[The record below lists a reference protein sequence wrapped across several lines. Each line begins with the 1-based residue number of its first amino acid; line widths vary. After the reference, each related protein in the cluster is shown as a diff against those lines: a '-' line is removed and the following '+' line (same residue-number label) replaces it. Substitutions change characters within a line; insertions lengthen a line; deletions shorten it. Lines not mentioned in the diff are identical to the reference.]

1 VSEKAPRRSS
11 AAMRCAGKRPP
22 LYCCFIQCT
31 QVTANPSTKLQ
42 NGVIDPPG
50 ERTVSVKALCAF
62 AAKEG
67 DLDLRFVPAPSALE
81 GMAGHALVQGR
92 RGDSYQSEVALV
104 SHWGALKVR
113 GRADGHDPRERR
125 VEEIKTFRG
134 DFDAIR
140 GNHRALHWA
149 QARTYGWMLC
159 EMHGYERITVAL
171 VYLDLATG
179 DETVLEE
186 QHERAALQ
194 AQFERLCACYS
205 AWAEAEAA
213 HHAGLTGALGRL
225 EFPHGAFRAGQR
237 ELAEAVY
244 RAGVNGRCL
253 MAQAPTGIG
262 KTLATIF
269 PLLKARA
276 AEKIDKIFFLTAKT
290 SGRAVAL
297 DALRL
302 LGKDGAQVRV
312 LELTAR
318 EKVCEYPDRACNGD
332 SCPLAKGFYD
342 RLPAARE
349 EAARTARLDRQVLRH
364 IALAHT
370 VCPYFLA
377 QEMAHWCDVIVGD
390 YNYYFDGSAFLFAT
404 MKDAEWRAAVLVDEA
419 HNLLERARGM
429 YTAQLDGPALE
440 EAHRAAPAAVRG
452 PLARLYREW
461 DTVQQSQTEPYDVVD
476 EVPERFARALQ
487 AANMAMGE
495 YFAATPEALQG
506 PLQRFF
512 FDALQFAR
520 LAESFDDHSVF
531 ERTLGPAQDQQQR
544 SLAIRNLVPAPFLEP
559 RFADAASV
567 TCFSGT
573 LSPFEFYRDAL
584 GLPADTALLDV
595 ASPFCSRQLRVEV
608 AMNVSTR
615 FRDRA
620 GSLRSVAEIIGAQF
634 ERLPGNYLAFFSSFD
649 YLEKACAAFLA
660 RHPGVPVWAQTR
672 GMAEAERRDFVA
684 RFEEGGRGIGFAV
697 LGGAFGE
704 GIDLPGSRLIGAFVA
719 SLGLP
724 QYNALNEI
732 TRERMQARF
741 GKGYEYTYLYPG
753 LQKVVQAAG
762 RVIRTEQD
770 RGVLHLL
777 DDRFARAEIR
787 QLLPPWW
794 ELQLGGPTRAR
805 DEWGGFDA
813 VR

>member
-1 VSEKAPRRSS
+1 MSEKAPRRLL
-11 AAMRCAGKRPP
+11 RHRDLPRQ
-22 LYCCFIQCT
+22 LYCCFIQHA
-31 QVTANPSTKLQ
+31 VTTDLSTKPQ
-42 NGVIDPPG
+42 VVPPDDA
-50 ERTVSVKALCAF
+50 RTVSVKALCAF
-62 AAKEG
+62 GAKAG

-92 RGDSYQSEVALV
+92 RGESYQSEVALV
-104 SHWGALKVR
+104 SHCGALRVR
-113 GRADGHDPRERR
+113 GRADGYDPRAPR

-134 DFDAIR
+134 DFDTIR

-159 EMHGYERITVAL
+159 ELHGHERITVAL

-179 DETVLEE
+179 EETVLEE
-186 QHERAALQ
+186 EHDRAALQ
-194 AQFERLCACYS
+194 AHFERLCARYS
-205 AWAEAEAA
+205 DWAQSEAA
-213 HHAGLTGALGRL
+213 HQALLGSALGALA
-225 EFPHGAFRAGQR
+225 FPHGKFRAGQR

-244 RAGVNGRCL
+244 RAAVNGRCL

-262 KTLATIF
+262 KTLATLF

-276 AEKIDKIFFLTAKT
+276 ARKIDRIFFLTAKT
-290 SGRAVAL
+290 SGRAVAI
-297 DALRL
+297 DALRV
-302 LGKDGAQVRV
+302 LGKGAPVRV

-318 EKVCEYPDRACNGD
+318 DKVCEYPDRACNGD

-349 EAARTARLDRQVLRH
+349 DAARAPRLDRQSLRH

-390 YNYYFDGSAFLFAT
+390 YNYYFDGSAFLYAT
-404 MKDAEWRAAVLVDEA
+404 MKDADWRAAVLVDEA

-440 EAHRAAPAAVRG
+440 EAHRAAPATVRG
-452 PLARLYREW
+452 ALGRLYREW
-461 DTVQQSQTEPYDVVD
+461 DTVQQSQTESYDTAD
-476 EVPERFARALQ
+476 EIPERFARALQ
-487 AANMAMGE
+487 AANTAMGE
-495 YFAATPEALQG
+495 YFAATPDAAQG

-520 LAESFDDHSVF
+520 LAEAFDDHSVF

-559 RFADAASV
+559 RFAEASSV

-573 LSPFEFYRDAL
+573 LSPFGFYRDAL
-584 GLPADTALLDV
+584 GLPPETLLLDV
-595 ASPFCSRQLRVEV
+595 ASPFHGHQLRVEV
-608 AMNVSTR
+608 ATHVSTR

-620 GSLRSVAEIIGAQF
+620 GSLRSVAEIIGTQF

-672 GMAEAERRDFVA
+672 GMAEAERHDFVA
-684 RFEEGGRGIGFAV
+684 RFEVGGRGIGFAV

-704 GIDLPGSRLIGAFVA
+704 GIDLPGSRLVGAFVA

-770 RGVLHLL
+770 QGVLHLL

-787 QLLPPWW
+787 ELLPPWW
-794 ELQLGGPTRAR
+794 ELRLGSAAGAGKK
-805 DEWGGFDA
+805 EEGADA

>member
-1 VSEKAPRRSS
+1 MGSEPSRPRDAAPVV
-11 AAMRCAGKRPP
+11 AEH
-22 LYCCFIQCT
+22 
-31 QVTANPSTKLQ
+31 V
-42 NGVIDPPG
+42 
-50 ERTVSVKALCAF
+50 VSVKALCAF
-62 AAKEG
+62 GAKAG

-81 GMAGHALVQGR
+81 GMAGHALVQHR
-92 RGDSYQSEVALV
+92 RDPEHYACEVGLEA
-104 SHWGALKVR
+104 SCGALRVR
-113 GRADGHDPRERR
+113 GRADGYEARSAR

-159 EMHGYERITVAL
+159 EQHGHDAMTVAL

-186 QHERAALQ
+186 HHTREALREH
-194 AQFERLCACYS
+194 FEQLCGRYS
-205 AWAEAEAA
+205 DWAKSEAA
-213 HHAGLTGALGRL
+213 HREALDATLERL
-225 EFPHGAFRAGQR
+225 EFPHRAFRAGQR

-244 RAGVNGRCL
+244 RAAVGGRCL

-269 PLLKARA
+269 PMLKARA
-276 AEKIDKIFFLTAKT
+276 ARRIDRLFFLTAKT
-290 SGRAVAL
+290 SGRPVAL
-297 DALRL
+297 DALRVL
-302 LGKDGAQVRV
+302 DRSQGQGRLRV
-312 LELTAR
+312 LELAAR
-318 EKVCEYPDRACNGD
+318 EKVCEYPDRACHGD
-332 SCPLAKGFYD
+332 ACPLARGFYD

-349 EAARTARLDRQVLRH
+349 QAAQVAWLDRDALRD
-364 IALAHT
+364 IALAHE

-377 QEMAHWCDVIVGD
+377 QEMAHWADAIVGD
-390 YNYYFDGSAFLFAT
+390 YNYYFDGSAFLYAT
-404 MKDAEWRAAVLVDEA
+404 MRDADWRAAVLVDEA

-429 YTAQLDGPALE
+429 YTAQLEGAALE
-440 EAHRAAPAAVRG
+440 EAHRAAPAALRG
-452 PLARLYREW
+452 PLARLFREW
-461 DTVQQSQTEPYDVVD
+461 DTVQQSQVAGYETAD
-476 EVPERFARALQ
+476 EIPERFLRTLQ
-487 AANMAMGE
+487 AANTAMAE
-495 YFAATPEALQG
+495 YFAATPDASQG

-512 FDALQFAR
+512 FDALHFAR
-520 LAESFDDHSVF
+520 LAEAFGDHSVF
-531 ERTLGPAQDQQQR
+531 ERTLGAIQQDR
-544 SLAIRNLVPAPFLEP
+544 GLAIRNLVPAPFLQA
-559 RFADAASV
+559 RFGDAVSV

-584 GLPADTALLDV
+584 GLPEDTALLDV
-595 ASPFCSRQLRVEV
+595 ASPFDSTQLRVEV
-608 AMNVSTR
+608 ATHVSTR

-620 GSLRSVAEIIGAQF
+620 GSLRDVADIIGAQF

-649 YLEKACAAFLA
+649 YLEKACAAFSR
-660 RHPGVPVWAQTR
+660 RHPGVPVWTQTR
-672 GMAEAERRDFVA
+672 GMREADRQDFVA
-684 RFEEGGRGIGFAV
+684 RFEEGGRGVGFAV

-724 QYNALNEI
+724 QYNQLNEI

-762 RVIRTEQD
+762 RVIRTEED

-787 QLLPPWW
+787 ELLPRWW
-794 ELQLGGPTRAR
+794 HVRLASHE
-805 DEWGGFDA
+805 DDA
-813 VR
+813 CL

>member
-1 VSEKAPRRSS
+1 MASEAS
-11 AAMRCAGKRPP
+11 RPP
-22 LYCCFIQCT
+22 LGAPLAH
-31 QVTANPSTKLQ
+31 V
-42 NGVIDPPG
+42 
-50 ERTVSVKALCAF
+50 VSVKALCAF
-62 AAKEG
+62 GAKAG

-92 RGDSYQSEVALV
+92 RGSGYECEVGLEATCGTLR
-104 SHWGALKVR
+104 VR
-113 GRADGHDPRERR
+113 GRADGYEARRSR

-159 EMHGYERITVAL
+159 EQHGHEEMTVAL

-186 QHERAALQ
+186 SHTRASLQ
-194 AQFERLCACYS
+194 AHFELLCGRYS
-205 AWAEAEAA
+205 AWAQSEAA
-213 HHAGLTGALGRL
+213 HRAALDDTLARL
-225 EFPHGAFRAGQR
+225 EFPHRTFRTGQR

-244 RAGVNGRCL
+244 RAAAGSRRL
-253 MAQAPTGIG
+253 MTQAPTGIG

-276 AEKIDKIFFLTAKT
+276 AGRIDKVFFLTAKT
-290 SGRAVAL
+290 SGRPVAL
-297 DALRL
+297 DALRTL
-302 LGKDGAQVRV
+302 DTGHAQGRVRV
-312 LELTAR
+312 LELAAR
-318 EKVCEYPDRACNGD
+318 EKVCEYPDRACHGD

-349 EAARTARLDRQVLRH
+349 QAAQAARLDREALRH
-364 IALAHT
+364 IALAHE

-377 QEMAHWCDVIVGD
+377 QEMAHWSDAIVGD
-390 YNYYFDGSAFLFAT
+390 YNYYFDGSAFLYAT
-404 MKDAEWRAAVLVDEA
+404 MRDADWRVAVLVDEA

-429 YTAQLDGPALE
+429 YTAQLEGAALE
-440 EAHRAAPAAVRG
+440 EAHRVAPSALRG
-452 PLARLYREW
+452 PLARLFREW
-461 DTVQQSQTEPYDVVD
+461 DTLQQSQQADYETGD
-476 EVPERFARALQ
+476 EIPERFVRTLQ
-487 AANMAMGE
+487 AANTAMAE
-495 YFAATPEALQG
+495 YFAATPDASQG

-512 FDALQFAR
+512 FDALHFAR
-520 LAESFDDHSVF
+520 MAEAFGDHSVF
-531 ERTLGPAQDQQQR
+531 ERTLGAAQEQR
-544 SLAIRNLVPAPFLEP
+544 SLAIRNLVPAPFLES
-559 RFADAASV
+559 RFADAVSV

-584 GLPADTALLDV
+584 GLPEDTALLDV
-595 ASPFCSRQLRVEV
+595 ASPFNSRQLRVEV
-608 AMNVSTR
+608 AMDVSTR

-620 GSLRSVAEIIGAQF
+620 GSLRNVADIIGAQF

-649 YLEKACAAFLA
+649 YLEKACAAFSA
-660 RHPGVPVWAQTR
+660 RHPGVPVWTQTR
-672 GMAEAERRDFVA
+672 GMREADRHGFIA

-724 QYNALNEI
+724 QYNELNEI
-732 TRERMQARF
+732 TRERMQSRF

-762 RVIRTEQD
+762 RVIRTEED

-787 QLLPPWW
+787 ELLPRWW
-794 ELQLGGPTRAR
+794 HVRLTGDAEDGAR
-805 DEWGGFDA
+805 
-813 VR
+813 R

>member
-1 VSEKAPRRSS
+1 MDPDEPL
-11 AAMRCAGKRPP
+11 PP
-22 LYCCFIQCT
+22 
-31 QVTANPSTKLQ
+31 VAH
-42 NGVIDPPG
+42 
-50 ERTVSVKALCAF
+50 TVSVKALCAF
-62 AAKEG
+62 GRKAG

-81 GMAGHALVQGR
+81 GMAGHALVQHR
-92 RGDSYQSEVALV
+92 RGGDYECEVGLEATCGEM
-104 SHWGALKVR
+104 HVR
-113 GRADGHDPRERR
+113 GRADGYEFHKAR

-159 EMHGYERITVAL
+159 ERDGHDEMTVAL
-171 VYLDLATG
+171 VYFDIATG

-186 QHERAALQ
+186 HHTRETLREH
-194 AQFERLCACYS
+194 FELLCGRYA
-205 AWAEAEAA
+205 AWAATEAA
-213 HHAGLTGALGRL
+213 HRTALDSTL
-225 EFPHGAFRAGQR
+225 AALVFPYGSFRAGQR

-244 RAGVNGRCL
+244 RAGAGGRCL

-276 AEKIDKIFFLTAKT
+276 ARKIDKLFFLTAKT
-290 SGRAVAL
+290 SGRPVAL
-297 DALRL
+297 DALRVL
-302 LGKDGAQVRV
+302 DKGQGQGRPRV
-312 LELTAR
+312 LELAAR
-318 EKVCEYPDRACNGD
+318 EKVCEYPDRACHGD
-332 SCPLAKGFYD
+332 ACPLAKGFYD

-349 EAARTARLDRQVLRH
+349 QAAKVAWLDRQSLRD
-364 IALAHT
+364 IGLAYE

-377 QEMAHWCDVIVGD
+377 QEMAHWADAIVGD
-390 YNYYFDGSAFLFAT
+390 YNYYFDSSAFLYAT
-404 MKDAEWRAAVLVDEA
+404 MREADWRAAVLVDEA

-429 YTAQLDGPALE
+429 YTAELDGGALE
-440 EAHRAAPAAVRG
+440 EAHRMAPAVLRG
-452 PLARLYREW
+452 PLARVFREW
-461 DTVQQSQTEPYDVVD
+461 DTVQQSQQADYETGD
-476 EVPERFARALQ
+476 EIPERFLRTLQ
-487 AANMAMGE
+487 AANTAMAE
-495 YFAATPEALQG
+495 HFAATPDASQG

-512 FDALQFAR
+512 FDALHFAR
-520 LAESFDDHSVF
+520 LAEAFGDHSVF
-531 ERTLGPAQDQQQR
+531 ERTLGATQQAR
-544 SLAIRNLVPAPFLEP
+544 RLAIRNLVPAPFLQG
-559 RFADAASV
+559 RFVEAASV

-584 GLPADTALLDV
+584 GLPEDTALLDV
-595 ASPFCSRQLRVEV
+595 ASPFHSKQLHVEV
-608 AMNVSTR
+608 AMDVSTR

-620 GSLRSVAEIIGAQF
+620 GSLRNVADIIGAQY

-649 YLEKACAAFLA
+649 YLEKACAAFSM
-660 RHPGVPVWAQTR
+660 RHPGVPVWTQTR
-672 GMAEAERRDFVA
+672 GMREAERHGFIA
-684 RFEEGGRGIGFAV
+684 RFEEGGQGIGFAV

-724 QYNALNEI
+724 QYNELNEI
-732 TRERMQARF
+732 TRERMQTRF

-762 RVIRTEQD
+762 RVIRTEDD

-787 QLLPPWW
+787 ELLPRWW
-794 ELQLGGPTRAR
+794 HVRTAGVRISS
-805 DEWGGFDA
+805 DE
-813 VR
+813 

>member
-1 VSEKAPRRSS
+1 VH
-11 AAMRCAGKRPP
+11 
-22 LYCCFIQCT
+22 
-31 QVTANPSTKLQ
+31 V
-42 NGVIDPPG
+42 
-50 ERTVSVKALCAF
+50 VSVKALCAF
-62 AAKEG
+62 GAKAG

-92 RGDSYQSEVALV
+92 RGSDYQSEVALDIDR
-104 SHWGALKVR
+104 GALRVR
-113 GRADGHDPRERR
+113 GRADGYEAAEPR

-159 EMHGYERITVAL
+159 ELHGHEAMTVAL

-179 DETVLEE
+179 EETVLEE
-186 QHERAALQ
+186 HHTRDALREHFELLCGRYGAWAEREAAHRAALD
-194 AQFERLCACYS
+194 ATLARLA
-205 AWAEAEAA
+205 
-213 HHAGLTGALGRL
+213 
-225 EFPHGAFRAGQR
+225 FPHKAFRTGQR

-244 RAGVNGRCL
+244 RAAVGGRCL
-253 MAQAPTGIG
+253 MTQAPTGIG

-276 AEKIDKIFFLTAKT
+276 AQKLDKVFFLTAKT
-290 SGRAVAL
+290 SGRPVAL
-297 DALRL
+297 DALRV
-302 LGKDGAQVRV
+302 LGKGCAKGGAQPRV
-312 LELTAR
+312 LELAAR

-342 RLPAARE
+342 RLPAARA
-349 EAARTARLDRQVLRH
+349 EAAQVGWLDRQALRQV
-364 IALAHT
+364 ALGHA

-377 QEMAHWCDVIVGD
+377 QEMVHWSDVIVGD

-404 MKDAEWRAAVLVDEA
+404 MKDAGWRAAVLVDEA

-429 YTAQLDGPALE
+429 YTAKIDGAALE

-452 PLARLYREW
+452 PLGRLFREW
-461 DTVQQSQTEPYDVVD
+461 DTVQQSQSDAYETAD
-476 EVPERFARALQ
+476 EIPERFVRALQ

-495 YFAATPEALQG
+495 HFAARPEAAQG

-512 FDALQFAR
+512 FDALHFAK
-520 LAESFDDHSVF
+520 LSEVFDDHSVF
-531 ERTLGPAQDQQQR
+531 ERTLGATQQER
-544 SLAIRNLVPAPFLEP
+544 TLAIRNLVPAPFLEG
-559 RFADAASV
+559 RFADAVSV

-573 LSPFEFYRDAL
+573 LSPFAFYRDAL

-595 ASPFCSRQLRVEV
+595 ASPFSSQQLRVEV
-608 AMNVSTR
+608 AMDVSTR

-620 GSLRSVAEIIGAQF
+620 GSLRNVADIIGAQF
-634 ERLPGNYLAFFSSFD
+634 ERMPGNYLAFFSSFE
-649 YLEKACAAFLA
+649 YLENARAAFSA
-660 RHPGVPVWAQTR
+660 QHPGVPVWTQTR
-672 GMAEAERRDFVA
+672 GMLEADRHGFIA

-732 TRERMQARF
+732 TRERMQSRF

-762 RVIRTEQD
+762 RVIRTEED

-777 DDRFARAEIR
+777 DDRFARTEIR
-787 QLLPPWW
+787 ELLPRWW
-794 ELQLGGPTRAR
+794 HVQIGRGS
-805 DEWGGFDA
+805 DA
-813 VR
+813 LR